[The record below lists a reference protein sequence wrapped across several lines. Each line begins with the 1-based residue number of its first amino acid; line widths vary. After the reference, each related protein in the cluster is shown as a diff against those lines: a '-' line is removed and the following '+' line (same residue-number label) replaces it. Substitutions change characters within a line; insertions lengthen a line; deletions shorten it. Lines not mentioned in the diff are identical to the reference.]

1 MSHLFKVSSFK
12 YVRSL
17 ECLGFLLGERE
28 REGGS
33 NFVCEHDTLTNAN
46 FMFTI

>member
-1 MSHLFKVSSFK
+1 MFGVF
-12 YVRSL
+12 V
-17 ECLGFLLGERE
+17 GRE

-33 NFVCEHDTLTNAN
+33 NFVCEHDALTNAN